1 MNLTSRIQQAAR
13 GGTLTLKA
21 ALEIASDSG
30 LSLAEIEG
38 AALRLG
44 IWPLRYSGHAPEIT
58 PADQLRLLESTVLI
72 AGCGGLGSH
81 CASCLAR
88 LGIGSLILVDPD
100 RFDESNLNR
109 QLFCTVDTLGQY
121 KVKAAAAALSR
132 INPAVSTKTLTEPA
146 EHADRH
152 VSHADAVLDC
162 LDNARSRL
170 DVAHMCRQAG
180 IPLVHGAASG
190 TMGQIAVQTGTGGII
205 EHLYPYP
212 DIPTESG
219 SQLVFS
225 VAAVAAMQCSELL
238 KLLLDRSS
246 PVQGTWAFLDIK
258 ELEVQAGPL
267 SD

>member
-1 MNLTSRIQQAAR
+1 MNLSSRIQQVASDQ
-13 GGTLTLKA
+13 TLTLKA
-21 ALEIASDSG
+21 ALKIASDSG

-88 LGIGSLILVDPD
+88 LGIGRLILVDPD

-109 QLFCTVDTLGQY
+109 QLFCTVDTLGQH
-121 KVKAAAAALSR
+121 KVKAAAAAISS
-132 INPAVSTKTLTEPA
+132 INPAVSTETLTEA
-146 EHADRH
+146 VEHAGRH

-162 LDNARSRL
+162 LDNARPRL
-170 DVAHMCRQAG
+170 DLAHMCKQSG
-180 IPLVHGAASG
+180 IPLVHGAVSG
-190 TMGQIAVQTGTGGII
+190 TMGQIAVQTSTGGVI
-205 EHLYPYP
+205 EHLYPCP

-219 SQLVFS
+219 SQLVFA
-225 VAAVAAMQCSELL
+225 VAAVAAMQCSEIL
-238 KLLLDRSS
+238 KLLLDRPS
-246 PVQGTWAFLDIK
+246 PVQGTWAFLDIR
-258 ELEVQAGPL
+258 ELEVEAGP
-267 SD
+267 